1 MIKRMI
7 AGAAGWALIF
17 GGAALA
23 AAPAQALTGGSCD
36 DGDAWSW
43 SIANPARYQAGQH
56 EAVVGLSDAIRTVT
70 IKAPTGCTVEAGDTW
85 RVYNGYFSAAGTFNA
100 EEVAAGKDTDR
111 VSVAVPS
118 SNAVAGDE
126 IPVRL
131 KVNDSSAGIP
141 GKWDVDES
149 NAGSLV
155 LLRRTLFKYKGV
167 TDRMDFVNE
176 PYICGEHVEGAAS
189 LLRASWTSKRYLG
202 YAGRTVRMEYRLTDG
217 ADSAWANRFLFS
229 DRTDDSGHVEL
240 IDFLGGEEE
249 GPDGVLP
256 DDGPPCG
263 GTIVFRGH
271 YGGNG
276 TSSGTWSKGDAI
288 AEATIDWEKY
298 RPHLKEEIDA
308 AGMAKDCA
316 KLDELGQEVV
326 SLPNWDEVL
335 LTYIFRWGVQ
345 TGCWEDD

>member
-1 MIKRMI
+1 M
-7 AGAAGWALIF
+7 
-17 GGAALA
+17 
-23 AAPAQALTGGSCD
+23 
-36 DGDAWSW
+36 
-43 SIANPARYQAGQH
+43 
-56 EAVVGLSDAIRTVT
+56 
-70 IKAPTGCTVEAGDTW
+70 
-85 RVYNGYFSAAGTFNA
+85 
-100 EEVAAGKDTDR
+100 
-111 VSVAVPS
+111 
-118 SNAVAGDE
+118 
-126 IPVRL
+126 
-131 KVNDSSAGIP
+131 
-141 GKWDVDES
+141 
-149 NAGSLV
+149 
-155 LLRRTLFKYKGV
+155 
-167 TDRMDFVNE
+167 
-176 PYICGEHVEGAAS
+176 
-189 LLRASWTSKRYLG
+189 
-202 YAGRTVRMEYRLTDG
+202 TDG

-229 DRTDDSGHVEL
+229 DRTDDSGYVEL

-271 YGGNG
+271 YGGNS
-276 TSSGTWSKGDAI
+276 TSSGTWSNGDAI

-335 LTYIFRWGVQ
+335 LTYIFRLGVQ

>member
-1 MIKRMI
+1 MIKRLI
-7 AGAAGWALIF
+7 AGTASLALTL
-17 GGAALA
+17 GGVALG
-23 AAPAQALTGGSCD
+23 AAPAQALTGAPCD

-43 SIANPARYQAGQH
+43 SIANAARYQAGPH

-85 RVYNGYFSAAGTFNA
+85 RVYNGYFSAQGTFNT
-100 EEVAAGKDTDR
+100 EEAAAGKDTDR
-111 VSVAVPS
+111 VSVEAPT

-141 GKWDVDES
+141 GVWDVDES

-155 LLRRTLFKYKGV
+155 LLRRTLLKYKGV
-167 TDRMDFVNE
+167 TDWMNFGDE
-176 PYICGEHVEGAAS
+176 PYICGEDVEGAAA

-217 ADSAWANRFLFS
+217 QDSAWANRFLFS
-229 DRTDDSGHVEL
+229 DRTDDSGYVEL
-240 IDFLGGEEE
+240 IDFLGGKEE
-249 GPDGVLP
+249 GPGGVLP

-276 TSSGTWSKGDAI
+276 TSSGTWSNGDAI

-308 AGMAKDCA
+308 AGIAKDCA
-316 KLDELGQEVV
+316 KLDELGQEVAN
-326 SLPNWDEVL
+326 LPNATEVL
-335 LTYIFRWGVQ
+335 LTYVFRWGVQ

>member
-1 MIKRMI
+1 M
-7 AGAAGWALIF
+7 ALTL
-17 GGAALA
+17 GGLALA
-23 AAPAQALTGGSCD
+23 ETPAQALTGAPCD
-36 DGDAWSW
+36 EGDAWSW
-43 SIANPARYQAGQH
+43 SITNPTRYQAGPH
-56 EAVVGLSDAIRTVT
+56 EAVVGLSAAIRTVT
-70 IKAPTGCTVEAGDTW
+70 IKAPTGCTVDAGDTW

-100 EEVAAGKDTDR
+100 EEAAAGKDTDR
-111 VSVAVPS
+111 VSVEVPT

-126 IPVRL
+126 IPVKL

-141 GKWDVDES
+141 SVWDVDES

-167 TDRMDFVNE
+167 TDWMNFTNE
-176 PYICGEHVEGAAS
+176 PYMCGMHVEGAAP

-217 ADSAWANRFLFS
+217 PDSAWANRFLFS
-229 DRTDDSGHVEL
+229 DRTDDSGYVEL
-240 IDFLGGEEE
+240 IDFLGGKEE
-249 GPDGVLP
+249 GPGGVLS

-271 YGGNG
+271 YSGNS
-276 TSSGTWSKGDAI
+276 TSSGTWSNGDAI

-308 AGMAKDCA
+308 AGIAKDCA
-316 KLDELGQEVV
+316 KLDELGWEVAHP
-326 SLPNWDEVL
+326 LRDEVL
-335 LTYIFRWGVQ
+335 WNYVFRWGVQ

>member
-1 MIKRMI
+1 MIKRLI
-7 AGAAGWALIF
+7 AGAASLALAL
-17 GGAALA
+17 GGVALA
-23 AAPAQALTGGSCD
+23 AAPAQALSGASCD

-141 GKWDVDES
+141 GEWDVDES

-167 TDRMDFVNE
+167 SDRMDFINE

-202 YAGRTVRMEYRLTDG
+202 YAGRTVRMEYRLADG

-229 DRTDDSGHVEL
+229 DRTDDSGYVEL

-298 RPHLKEEIDA
+298 RPHLKDEIDA

-335 LTYIFRWGVQ
+335 LIYIFRLGVQ

>member
-1 MIKRMI
+1 MIKRLI
-7 AGAAGWALIF
+7 AGAASLALTL
-17 GGAALA
+17 GGVALA
-23 AAPAQALTGGSCD
+23 ASPAEALTGAPCA

-43 SIANPARYQAGQH
+43 SIANPARYQAGPH
-56 EAVVGLSDAIRTVT
+56 EAVVGLSEAIRTVT

-85 RVYNGYFSAAGTFNA
+85 RVYNGYFRAAGTFDT
-100 EEVAAGKDTDR
+100 EEAAAGKDTDR
-111 VSVAVPS
+111 VSVEVPT

-126 IPVRL
+126 IPVKL

-141 GKWDVDES
+141 GVWDVEEA

-167 TDRMDFVNE
+167 TDWMNFINE
-176 PYICGEHVEGAAS
+176 PYMCGMHVEGAAP

-217 ADSAWANRFLFS
+217 PDSAWDNRFLDS
-229 DRTDDSGHVEL
+229 ASTDDRGYVEL
-240 IDFLGGEEE
+240 FDILSGAEE
-249 GPDGVLP
+249 GPGGVLP

-271 YGGNG
+271 YGGNS
-276 TSSGTWSKGDAI
+276 TSSGTWSDGDAI

-308 AGMAKDCA
+308 AGVAKDCA

-335 LTYIFRWGVQ
+335 LTYVFRLGVQ

>member
-7 AGAAGWALIF
+7 AGAAGWALMF
-17 GGAALA
+17 GSVALA
-23 AAPAQALTGGSCD
+23 AAPAQALTGASCD

-43 SIANPARYQAGQH
+43 SIANPARYQAGPH

-100 EEVAAGKDTDR
+100 EEAAAGKDTDR
-111 VSVAVPS
+111 VSVEVPS

-131 KVNDSSAGIP
+131 RVNDSSAGIP
-141 GKWDVDES
+141 GEWDVDES

-176 PYICGEHVEGAAS
+176 PYICGEHVAGAAS
-189 LLRASWTSKRYLG
+189 LLRASWSSKRYLG

-229 DRTDDSGHVEL
+229 DRTDDSGYVEL

-308 AGMAKDCA
+308 AGTAKDCA

-335 LTYIFRWGVQ
+335 LTYIFQLGVQ

>member
-1 MIKRMI
+1 MIKRLI
-7 AGAAGWALIF
+7 AGAASLVLALR
-17 GGAALA
+17 GVALA
-23 AAPAQALTGGSCD
+23 AAPVQALNGASCD

-43 SIANPARYQAGQH
+43 SIANPARYQAGPH
-56 EAVVGLSDAIRTVT
+56 EAVVGLSEAIRTVT

-85 RVYNGYFSAAGTFNA
+85 RVYNGYFSAQGTFNA
-100 EEVAAGKDTDR
+100 EEAAAGKDTDR
-111 VSVAVPS
+111 VSVKVPT

-126 IPVRL
+126 IPVKL

-141 GKWDVDES
+141 GAWDVDDS

-167 TDRMDFVNE
+167 TDWMNFTNE
-176 PYICGEHVEGAAS
+176 PYICGEHVEGAAA

-202 YAGRTVRMEYRLTDG
+202 YAGRTVRMEYRLADG
-217 ADSAWANRFLFS
+217 PDSAWANRFLFS
-229 DRTDDSGHVEL
+229 DRTDDSGYVEL

-249 GPDGVLP
+249 GPGGVLP

-271 YGGNG
+271 YGGNS
-276 TSSGTWSKGDAI
+276 TSSGTWSNGDAI

-335 LTYIFRWGVQ
+335 LAYIFRWGVQ

>member
-1 MIKRMI
+1 MLKQLI
-7 AGAAGWALIF
+7 AGAAGLALTL
-17 GGAALA
+17 GGVALPA
-23 AAPAQALTGGSCD
+23 TPAQALTGKPCN

-43 SIANPARYQAGQH
+43 SIANPARYQAGPH

-70 IKAPTGCTVEAGDTW
+70 IKAPTGCTVDAGDTW
-85 RVYNGYFSAAGTFNA
+85 RVYNGYFRAEGTFNTGEA
-100 EEVAAGKDTDR
+100 AAGKDTDR
-111 VSVAVPS
+111 VSVAVPT
-118 SNAVAGDE
+118 SNAVAGDQ
-126 IPVRL
+126 IPVKL

-141 GKWDVDES
+141 GAWDVDES

-167 TDRMDFVNE
+167 TNRMDFINE
-176 PYICGEHVEGAAS
+176 PYICGEHVEGAAT

-202 YAGRTVRMEYRLTDG
+202 YAGRTVRMEYRLADG
-217 ADSAWANRFLFS
+217 QDSAWANRFLFS
-229 DRTDDSGHVEL
+229 DRTDDSGYVEL
-240 IDFLGGEEE
+240 IDFLGGIEE
-249 GPDGVLP
+249 GPGGVLP

-263 GTIVFRGH
+263 GTLVFRGH
-271 YGGNG
+271 YGGNS
-276 TSSGTWSKGDAI
+276 TSSGTWSNGDAI

-335 LTYIFRWGVQ
+335 LAYIFRWGVQ

>member
-1 MIKRMI
+1 MTSTS
-7 AGAAGWALIF
+7 F
-17 GGAALA
+17 
-23 AAPAQALTGGSCD
+23 S
-36 DGDAWSW
+36 AWSW
-43 SIANPARYQAGQH
+43 SIINPARYQAGPH
-56 EAVVGLSDAIRTVT
+56 EAVLRLSDAIRTVT
-70 IKAPTGCTVEAGDTW
+70 IKAPTGCTVDAGDSW

-100 EEVAAGKDTDR
+100 EEAAAGKDTNR
-111 VSVAVPS
+111 VSIKVPT

-131 KVNDSSAGIP
+131 KVNDSSAGVS
-141 GKWDVDES
+141 GVWDVDEA

-167 TDRMDFVNE
+167 TDWMNFINE

-217 ADSAWANRFLFS
+217 PDSDWDNRFLDS
-229 DRTDDSGHVEL
+229 YPTDDRGYVEL
-240 IDFLGGEEE
+240 FDLISAEEE
-249 GPDGVLP
+249 GPGGVLP

-276 TSSGTWSKGDAI
+276 TSSGTWS
-288 AEATIDWEKY
+288 T
-298 RPHLKEEIDA
+298 
-308 AGMAKDCA
+308 
-316 KLDELGQEVV
+316 
-326 SLPNWDEVL
+326 
-335 LTYIFRWGVQ
+335 
-345 TGCWEDD
+345 

>member
-1 MIKRMI
+1 
-7 AGAAGWALIF
+7 
-17 GGAALA
+17 
-23 AAPAQALTGGSCD
+23 
-36 DGDAWSW
+36 
-43 SIANPARYQAGQH
+43 
-56 EAVVGLSDAIRTVT
+56 
-70 IKAPTGCTVEAGDTW
+70 
-85 RVYNGYFSAAGTFNA
+85 
-100 EEVAAGKDTDR
+100 
-111 VSVAVPS
+111 
-118 SNAVAGDE
+118 
-126 IPVRL
+126 
-131 KVNDSSAGIP
+131 
-141 GKWDVDES
+141 
-149 NAGSLV
+149 
-155 LLRRTLFKYKGV
+155 
-167 TDRMDFVNE
+167 
-176 PYICGEHVEGAAS
+176 
-189 LLRASWTSKRYLG
+189 
-202 YAGRTVRMEYRLTDG
+202 MEYRLADG

-229 DRTDDSGHVEL
+229 DPTDDSGYVEL

-308 AGMAKDCA
+308 AGTAKDCA

-335 LTYIFRWGVQ
+335 LIYIFQLGVQ

>member
-1 MIKRMI
+1 MIKRLI
-7 AGAAGWALIF
+7 AGAAGWVLTL

-23 AAPAQALTGGSCD
+23 AAPAQALTGAPCD

-43 SIANPARYQAGQH
+43 SIANPARYQAGPH
-56 EAVVGLSDAIRTVT
+56 EAVVGLSEAIRTVT
-70 IKAPTGCTVEAGDTW
+70 IKAPTGCTVEARDTW
-85 RVYNGYFSAAGTFNA
+85 RVYNGYFSAAGTFNT
-100 EEVAAGKDTDR
+100 EEAAAGKDTDR
-111 VSVAVPS
+111 VSVEVPS

-126 IPVRL
+126 IPVKL

-141 GKWDVDES
+141 GEWDVDES

-217 ADSAWANRFLFS
+217 AESAWANRFLFS
-229 DRTDDSGHVEL
+229 DRTDDSGYVEL

-271 YGGNG
+271 YGGNS
-276 TSSGTWSKGDAI
+276 TSSGTWSNGDAI

-298 RPHLKEEIDA
+298 RPNLKEEIDA

-335 LTYIFRWGVQ
+335 LTYIFRLGVQ

>member
-1 MIKRMI
+1 MIRRLI
-7 AGAAGWALIF
+7 AGAAGLALTL
-17 GGAALA
+17 GGVALA
-23 AAPAQALTGGSCD
+23 AAPAQAFTGAPCD
-36 DGDAWSW
+36 DGDSWSW
-43 SIANPARYQAGQH
+43 SIANPARYQAGPH
-56 EAVVGLSDAIRTVT
+56 EAVLGLSDAIRTFT
-70 IKAPTGCTVEAGDTW
+70 IKAPTSCTVDAGDTW

-100 EEVAAGKDTDR
+100 EEAAAGKDTDR
-111 VSVAVPS
+111 VSMKVPT

-126 IPVRL
+126 IPVKL
-131 KVNDSSAGIP
+131 KVNDSSDGIP

-167 TDRMDFVNE
+167 TDWMNFINE
-176 PYICGEHVEGAAS
+176 PYICGYPVEGAAT

-217 ADSAWANRFLFS
+217 PDSAWDNRFLDS
-229 DRTDDSGHVEL
+229 YPTDDRGYVEL
-240 IDFLGGEEE
+240 FDILSGAEE
-249 GPDGVLP
+249 GPGGVTP

-263 GTIVFRGH
+263 GTMVFRGH
-271 YGGNG
+271 YGGNR
-276 TSSGTWSKGDAI
+276 TSSGTWSNGDAI

-308 AGMAKDCA
+308 AGAAKDCA
-316 KLDELGQEVV
+316 KLDELGQEVAN
-326 SLPNWDEVL
+326 LPNVTEVL

>member
-7 AGAAGWALIF
+7 AGAGGLALMF
-17 GGAALA
+17 GGVALA
-23 AAPAQALTGGSCD
+23 EAPAQALTGASCD

-43 SIANPARYQAGQH
+43 SIANPARYQAGPH

-70 IKAPTGCTVEAGDTW
+70 IKAPTGCTVEVGDTW

-100 EEVAAGKDTDR
+100 GEVVAGKDTDR
-111 VSVAVPS
+111 VSVKVPS

-141 GKWDVDES
+141 GEWDVDES

-167 TDRMDFVNE
+167 SDRMDFINE

-202 YAGRTVRMEYRLTDG
+202 YAGRTVRMEYRLADG

-229 DRTDDSGHVEL
+229 DRTDDSGYVEL

-298 RPHLKEEIDA
+298 PPHLKDEIDA

-335 LTYIFRWGVQ
+335 LIYIFRLGVQ

>member
-1 MIKRMI
+1 MLKQLV
-7 AGAAGWALIF
+7 AGAAGLALTL
-17 GGAALA
+17 GGGALA
-23 AAPAQALTGGSCD
+23 AAPAQAFTGAPCN

-43 SIANPARYQAGQH
+43 SIANPARYQAGPH
-56 EAVVGLSDAIRTVT
+56 EAVVGLSDASRTVT

-85 RVYNGYFSAAGTFNA
+85 RVYNGYFRAEGTFNA
-100 EEVAAGKDTDR
+100 EEAAAGKDTDR
-111 VSVAVPS
+111 VSVAVPL
-118 SNAVAGDE
+118 SNTVAGDE

-141 GKWDVDES
+141 GAWDVDES

-167 TDRMDFVNE
+167 TNRMDFVNE
-176 PYICGEHVEGAAS
+176 PYICGEHVDGAAP

-202 YAGRTVRMEYRLTDG
+202 YAGRTIRMEYRLAEG
-217 ADSAWANRFLFS
+217 PDSAWDNRFLYS
-229 DRTDDSGHVEL
+229 AQTDQSGYVEL
-240 IDFLGGEEE
+240 FDILSGAEE
-249 GPDGVLP
+249 GPGGVLP

-271 YGGNG
+271 YGGNS
-276 TSSGTWSKGDAI
+276 TSSGTWSNGDAI
-288 AEATIDWEKY
+288 AEATIDWEEY

-316 KLDELGQEVV
+316 KLEELAQEVAH
-326 SLPNWDEVL
+326 LPNLTEVL
-335 LTYIFRWGVQ
+335 WAYVFRWGVQ

>member
-1 MIKRMI
+1 MLKQLI
-7 AGAAGWALIF
+7 AGAAGLALTL
-17 GGAALA
+17 GGVALA
-23 AAPAQALTGGSCD
+23 ATPAQAFTGAPCN

-43 SIANPARYQAGQH
+43 SIANPARYQAGPH
-56 EAVVGLSDAIRTVT
+56 EAVLGLSDAIRTVT
-70 IKAPTGCTVEAGDTW
+70 IKAPAGCTVEAGDTW

-100 EEVAAGKDTDR
+100 EEAAAAKDTDR
-111 VSVAVPS
+111 VSVAVPT

-126 IPVRL
+126 IPVKL

-141 GKWDVDES
+141 GEWDVDES

-167 TDRMDFVNE
+167 TDRMDFINE
-176 PYICGEHVEGAAS
+176 PYICGEHVEGAAP

-202 YAGRTVRMEYRLTDG
+202 YAGRTVRMEYRLADG
-217 ADSAWANRFLFS
+217 PDSAWANRFLAS
-229 DRTDDSGHVEL
+229 ERTDDSGYVEFG
-240 IDFLGGEEE
+240 DMLGGAED
-249 GPDGVLP
+249 GPGGVLP

-263 GTIVFRGH
+263 GTIVFRGN
-271 YGGNG
+271 YGGNS
-276 TSSGTWSKGDAI
+276 TSSGTWSDGDAI

-316 KLDELGQEVV
+316 KLEELAWEVAH
-326 SLPNWDEVL
+326 PFQDEVL
-335 LTYIFRWGVQ
+335 WAYVFRWGVQ

>member
-7 AGAAGWALIF
+7 AGAGGLALMF
-17 GGAALA
+17 GGVALA
-23 AAPAQALTGGSCD
+23 EAPAQALTGASCD

-43 SIANPARYQAGQH
+43 SIANPARYQAGPH

-70 IKAPTGCTVEAGDTW
+70 IKAPTGCTVEVGDTW

-100 EEVAAGKDTDR
+100 GEVVAGKDTDR
-111 VSVAVPS
+111 VSVKVPS

-141 GKWDVDES
+141 GEWDVDES

-167 TDRMDFVNE
+167 SDRMDFINE

-202 YAGRTVRMEYRLTDG
+202 YAGRTVRMEYRLADG

-229 DRTDDSGHVEL
+229 DPTDDSGYVEL

-298 RPHLKEEIDA
+298 RPHLKDEIDA

-335 LTYIFRWGVQ
+335 LIYIFRLGVQ

>member
-1 MIKRMI
+1 MIKRLI
-7 AGAAGWALIF
+7 AGAASLALTL
-17 GGAALA
+17 GGVALA
-23 AAPAQALTGGSCD
+23 AAPAQALTGAACD

-43 SIANPARYQAGQH
+43 SVANPARYQAGPH
-56 EAVVGLSDAIRTVT
+56 EAVLGLSEAIRTVT
-70 IKAPTGCTVEAGDTW
+70 IKAPTGCTVDAGDTW

-100 EEVAAGKDTDR
+100 EEAAAGKDTDR
-111 VSVAVPS
+111 VSIKVPT

-126 IPVRL
+126 IPVKL

-141 GKWDVDES
+141 GVWDVDES

-167 TDRMDFVNE
+167 TDWMNFGDE
-176 PYICGEHVEGAAS
+176 PYICGEDVEGAAA
-189 LLRASWTSKRYLG
+189 LLRASWTSQRYLG
-202 YAGRTVRMEYRLTDG
+202 YADRTVHMEYRLTDG
-217 ADSAWANRFLFS
+217 QDSAWANRFLFS
-229 DRTDDSGHVEL
+229 DRTDDSGYVEL
-240 IDFLGGEEE
+240 IDFLGEKEE
-249 GPDGVLP
+249 GAGGVLS

-271 YGGNG
+271 YDGNG
-276 TSSGTWSKGDAI
+276 TSSGTWSNGDAI

-298 RPHLKEEIDA
+298 RPHLKDEIDA

-335 LTYIFRWGVQ
+335 LTYIFRWGVE

>member
-1 MIKRMI
+1 MIKRLI
-7 AGAAGWALIF
+7 AGAASLALTL
-17 GGAALA
+17 GGVALA
-23 AAPAQALTGGSCD
+23 AAPAQALTGATCD

-43 SIANPARYQAGQH
+43 SIANAARYQAGPH

-85 RVYNGYFSAAGTFNA
+85 RVYNGYFSAQGTFNT
-100 EEVAAGKDTDR
+100 EEAAAGKDTDR
-111 VSVAVPS
+111 ASVKVPT

-126 IPVRL
+126 IPVKL
-131 KVNDSSAGIP
+131 KVNDSSAGVS
-141 GKWDVDES
+141 GVWDVDDS

-155 LLRRTLFKYKGV
+155 LPRRTLFKYKGV
-167 TDRMDFVNE
+167 TDWMEFTNE
-176 PYICGEHVEGAAS
+176 PYICGEAVEGAAP

-217 ADSAWANRFLFS
+217 QDSAWANRFLFS
-229 DRTDDSGHVEL
+229 DRTDDSGYVEL
-240 IDFLGGEEE
+240 IDFLGGKEE
-249 GPDGVLP
+249 GPGGVLS

-271 YGGNG
+271 YGGNR
-276 TSSGTWSKGDAI
+276 TSSGTWSNGDAI

-316 KLDELGQEVV
+316 KLEELAHEVANP
-326 SLPNWDEVL
+326 LRDEVL
-335 LTYIFRWGVQ
+335 WAYVFRWGVQ

>member
-1 MIKRMI
+1 MLKRLI
-7 AGAAGWALIF
+7 AGAAGLALTL
-17 GGAALA
+17 GGVALA
-23 AAPAQALTGGSCD
+23 AAPAQALTGASCD

-43 SIANPARYQAGQH
+43 SIANPARNQAGPH
-56 EAVVGLSDAIRTVT
+56 EAVVGLSAAIRTVT
-70 IKAPTGCTVEAGDTW
+70 IKAPTDCTVDAGDTW
-85 RVYNGYFSAAGTFNA
+85 RVYNGYFSAEGTFNA
-100 EEVAAGKDTDR
+100 EDAAAGKDTDR
-111 VSVAVPS
+111 VSIKVPT

-126 IPVRL
+126 IPVKL

-141 GKWDVDES
+141 GVWDVDEA

-167 TDRMDFVNE
+167 TDWMDFGNE
-176 PYICGEHVEGAAS
+176 PYICGDFVDGAAP

-217 ADSAWANRFLFS
+217 PDNAWDNRFLDS
-229 DRTDDSGHVEL
+229 AQTDDRGYVEL
-240 IDFLGGEEE
+240 YDFVGAEEE
-249 GPDGVLP
+249 GPGGVLP

-271 YGGNG
+271 YGGNR
-276 TSSGTWSKGDAI
+276 TSSGTWSDGDAI

-316 KLDELGQEVV
+316 KLEELAQEVAH
-326 SLPNWDEVL
+326 LPNVTEVL
-335 LTYIFRWGVQ
+335 WTYVFRLGVQ